1 MKLGLL
7 VKSRTALIKLYNS
20 SILDAVVAYRIS
32 KNANAIFKELDL
44 YDKQNCK
51 LVNKYCNRDSNGKP
65 VVKDGLIEISNIEKY
80 EDELRELFKENV
92 EISINKI
99 PLGSISNVGLTPA
112 EILSLEYMLDVEE

>member
-7 VKSRTALIKLYNS
+7 VKSRNALIKLYNS

-51 LVNKYCNRDSNGKP
+51 LFNEYCKRDSDGNP

-80 EDELRELFKENV
+80 EDELRKLFKEDI
-92 EISINKI
+92 EISIKKI
-99 PLGSISNVGLTPA
+99 PLKSISNVGLTPA